1 MLIASLALLLVAIA
15 LGAIGQVLLKSG
27 LRQLGE
33 HPAPLLVLR
42 SIVTN
47 RRIFSGFAC
56 YGFSSLLY
64 IVALSRLDLSY
75 AYPMI
80 AVSYVMVA
88 VLAWRFLDEPIP
100 PLRIVGLAVVIVGV
114 VILALSQAKPTH
126 TPAKDTPAAITP
138 STNSP

>member
-1 MLIASLALLLVAIA
+1 MSLGLLLVAIA
-15 LGAIGQVLLKSG
+15 LGAVGQVLLKSG

-33 HPAPLLVLR
+33 HPPPLMVLR

-47 RRIFSGFAC
+47 ARVFSGFGC

-80 AVSYVMVA
+80 AFSYVMVA
-88 VLAWRFLDEPIP
+88 VLAWRFLSEPLP
-100 PLRIVGLAVVIVGV
+100 PLRIVGLAVVMVGV
-114 VILALSQAKPTH
+114 VILALSHARPSAE
-126 TPAKDTPAAITP
+126 PSGRPPAAITQ

>member
-75 AYPMI
+75 AYLFM
-80 AVSYVMVA
+80 
-88 VLAWRFLDEPIP
+88 DERDISGNAIP
-100 PLRIVGLAVVIVGV
+100 AFDGHYEFHSEIVEV
-114 VILALSQAKPTH
+114 TYRY
-126 TPAKDTPAAITP
+126 DF
-138 STNSP
+138 